1 MFTYKT
7 YMTTD
12 YSNRNEHIE
21 ITEQALRGKTYAVL
35 ASISADEGLEY
46 YEIHERSINTDIFID
61 YLKDLREVCEG
72 EKIAIFLDNLRVHHS
87 NKVKDFCK
95 AHDIPLVFNLAYS
108 PEYNPIE
115 NFFSLVKNYYKRKKQ
130 NQLVKYEKFDGIK
143 LIQESFDCQDQIII
157 KSLCSKGLMKLT

>member
-61 YLKDLREVCEG
+61 YLKDLREVCVG

-87 NKVKDFCK
+87 NKVKDFC
-95 AHDIPLVFNLAYS
+95 
-108 PEYNPIE
+108 
-115 NFFSLVKNYYKRKKQ
+115 
-130 NQLVKYEKFDGIK
+130 
-143 LIQESFDCQDQIII
+143 
-157 KSLCSKGLMKLT
+157 